1 MTESA
6 MKLLTKIGKECSLR
20 YSIHLITTSNLVA
33 QKRKSAEVDIADI
46 RKVYSLFVD
55 VKRSTQFLKEFEQE
69 FMFSDGV
76 DSAKNAVAPN
86 RPGADAEMQ
95 NVD

>member
-1 MTESA
+1 MTEGA

-33 QKRKSAEVDIADI
+33 QKRKSAEVDVADI

-55 VKRSTQFLKEFEQE
+55 VKRST
-69 FMFSDGV
+69 
-76 DSAKNAVAPN
+76 
-86 RPGADAEMQ
+86 
-95 NVD
+95 

>member
-1 MTESA
+1 MTEQA

-20 YSIHLITTSNLVA
+20 YSIHLITTANLVA
-33 QKRKSAEVDIADI
+33 QKRKAAEVDVTDI

-69 FMFSDGV
+69 FLFSDGV
-76 DSAKNAVAPN
+76 DSA
-86 RPGADAEMQ
+86 
-95 NVD
+95 